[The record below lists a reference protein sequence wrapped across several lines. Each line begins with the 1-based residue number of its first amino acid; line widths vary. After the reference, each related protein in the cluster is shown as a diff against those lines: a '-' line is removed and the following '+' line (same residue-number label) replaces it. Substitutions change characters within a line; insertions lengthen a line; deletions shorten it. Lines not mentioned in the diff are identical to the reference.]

1 MKRLLAYLFIVL
13 SLGLTFSVSANANNS
28 YVEGICIGNGDI
40 YQEKYQLRLNT
51 KKYPC
56 KLSIV
61 IRKSTNPLDQV
72 TKRIEKYIETYDSP
86 MTHDLIS
93 NIKYKH
99 LIKSHNFNLV

>member
-61 IRKSTNPLDQV
+61 IRKSTNPKQYNNL
-72 TKRIEKYIETYDSP
+72 KELIPKKYGPVWLKQI
-86 MTHDLIS
+86 
-93 NIKYKH
+93 IKMAHGVK
-99 LIKSHNFNLV
+99 KMVM